1 MGMIDF
7 LDDLKQHQTRY
18 HKSAN
23 SSILFTLDKPN
34 NVESKIPIKYI
45 KENVYQYSLSNQPL
59 HDLFILSRQAIN
71 KEINI
76 VIDNDIM
83 CKLNADYRVII
94 LNAGKEFAHKHYL
107 KCHHLDVDSCNLDTY
122 DFKHLLVP
130 IPACAVFLNN
140 DGSYFFALPILLNS
154 GINIDSQINLDDDIK
169 NGSLWVKDAT
179 LADIKTVLDNCSDAQ
194 ELDAKT
200 LTRYTRG
207 NDAKAITPAML
218 KQLSCLIRPD
228 LSTTRTFAFCDD
240 YSRAVFHTL
249 RLSCFN
255 SGSFTSIANAQ
266 AKWAAYNIRHDF
278 KLYYDDQGELHG
290 HINGASKTVNKRFY
304 DQPKQ
309 NLDQTIPRNFIFGN
323 DRYDGTANVFAW
335 QTFVDNFDPK
345 AGKTKVHDLQFAGLT
360 DGKVAKPI
368 APAHNLNKVL
378 VDMKE
383 STKHKYYFTKEDD
396 GIFLTAFIAPRTKQN
411 TKFINKYS
419 LHAIRNYHVEEID

>member
-1 MGMIDF
+1 MAMIDF

-18 HKSAN
+18 RKSAN
-23 SSILFTLDKPN
+23 SSILLTLDKPAD
-34 NVESKIPIKYI
+34 VKPKIPLKHIEK
-45 KENVYQYSLSNQPL
+45 NVYQYSLSNQPL
-59 HDLFILSRQAIN
+59 HDLFTLARQAN
-71 KEINI
+71 YKEINI
-76 VIDNDIM
+76 AVDNDIM
-83 CKLNADYRVII
+83 YKLNADYRVVI

-107 KCHHLDVDSCNLDTY
+107 KCHHLDVNSRNLDSY
-122 DFKHLLVP
+122 DFKHLLAP
-130 IPACAVFLNN
+130 IPACAVFLND
-140 DGSYFFALPILLNS
+140 DGSYFFALPIMLNS
-154 GINIDSQINLDDDIK
+154 EMNVDSQMNLDDDIK

-179 LADIKTVLDNCSDAQ
+179 LADIKTVLDNCPDAK
-194 ELDAKT
+194 ELDARK
-200 LTRYTRG
+200 LARYTNG
-207 NDAKAITPAML
+207 NDAKAVTPEIL
-218 KQLSCLIRPD
+218 KQLSCLTRPELAITIFD
-228 LSTTRTFAFCDD
+228 FGDD
-240 YSRAVFHTL
+240 YDQNVFHTL
-249 RLSCFN
+249 RLSCLT

-290 HINGASKTVNKRFY
+290 HINGASKIVNKRFY
-304 DQPKQ
+304 DQPTQ
-309 NLDQTIPRNFIFGN
+309 NLDQTIPHDFIFGT